1 MQTETAA
8 LSIAQTPG
16 PISFPTART
25 SPEMRLLLACL
36 SAPACAEAE
45 DRVRDCVTADL
56 NWAEF
61 IALARRHRVYTLV
74 ETRLASAAVA
84 VPSPHVEHLRQL
96 SRETVLGEFGLAY
109 ELKRLQAQ
117 FATRDVRPVVLKG
130 AAVSM
135 RAYGRL
141 GLRFNRDIDLLVADQ
156 DVAAADEVLTAC
168 GYQRFEPC
176 GALAETDLRRWRRQR
191 KDFAY
196 HHPDTGHIVELHWR
210 LFDNPALMPVGL
222 LGEPETIAIL
232 PGFSVRALPAR
243 TDLIYLCVHG
253 AEHAWSRLKW
263 LADVDAIFAGLRAD
277 ELAEVLELAG
287 RLGVQRPVAQ
297 ALLLCRRLLAL
308 PLPDPLLQAAQAQWR
323 TRRLEQVA
331 LHSMFR
337 GGATEMEER
346 FLGSTLKNLAHY
358 FLADGLSFY
367 LHEAAFDL
375 TASASK
381 AGDRDPRLQTVVT
394 RPVIWSVDQAKKLLR

>member
-1 MQTETAA
+1 MQTDTAA

-16 PISFPTART
+16 PTAPPTVRA

-36 SAPACAEAE
+36 SWPTSAEAE
-45 DRVRDCVTADL
+45 GRVRDCVTADL

-61 IALARRHRVYTLV
+61 IALTRRHRVYTLV
-74 ETRLASAAVA
+74 EARLASAAVSA
-84 VPSPHVEHLRQL
+84 PSPYAEQLHRL
-96 SRETVLGEFGLAY
+96 SRETVLGEFSLAY
-109 ELKRLQAQ
+109 ELKNLQSE
-117 FATRDVRPVVLKG
+117 FAARDVRPVVLKG

-168 GYQRFEPC
+168 GYQRCEPC
-176 GALAETDLRRWRRQR
+176 AASAAADLRRWRRQR

-196 HHPDTGHIVELHWR
+196 HHPNKGHVVELHWR
-210 LFDNPALMPVGL
+210 LFDNPALMPVGV

-243 TDLIYLCVHG
+243 TDLVYLCVHG

-263 LADVDAIFAGLRAD
+263 LADVGAIFAGLRAD
-277 ELAEVLELAG
+277 ELADVFELAG

-297 ALLLCRRLLAL
+297 ALLLCRRLLGL
-308 PLPDPLLQAAQAQWR
+308 ELPDRLLQAAQAQWR
-323 TRRLEQVA
+323 TRKLEQVA
-331 LHSMFR
+331 LHSMFS
-337 GGATEMEER
+337 GGAAEMEDR

-367 LHEAAFDL
+367 LNEAAFDL
-375 TASASK
+375 TASANK
-381 AGDRDPRLQTVVT
+381 AGDQDPRLQTVVA
-394 RPVIWSVDQAKKLLR
+394 RPVIWSVGQAKKLLR